1 RARPVYVTEFSVL
14 AASRYPRVEATLG
27 RTLAYSV
34 EHSHSG
40 YNAPRYHLLAYR
52 TPERPTLFGSVIGP
66 FIRQRPVIEAVIDG
80 RADLAAVDGDGLDL
94 LRPHAP
100 EIGNRVRVIDTT
112 LPAPSA
118 PLVASPG
125 TPPEACEK
133 LTAALLQAH
142 TMPELKATLDDVLIS
157 RFVRVE
163 PADFEVFLERERAAE
178 AAGYP
183 RLA

>member
-80 RADLAAVDGDGLDL
+80 RADVAAVDGYGLGL
-94 LRPHAP
+94 LRRHAP
-100 EIGNRVRVIDTT
+100 QIGNPLPALHPT
-112 LPAPSA
+112 LP
-118 PLVASPG
+118 
-125 TPPEACEK
+125 
-133 LTAALLQAH
+133 
-142 TMPELKATLDDVLIS
+142 
-157 RFVRVE
+157 
-163 PADFEVFLERERAAE
+163 
-178 AAGYP
+178 
-183 RLA
+183 

>member
-1 RARPVYVTEFSVL
+1 
-14 AASRYPRVEATLG
+14 
-27 RTLAYSV
+27 
-34 EHSHSG
+34 
-40 YNAPRYHLLAYR
+40 
-52 TPERPTLFGSVIGP
+52 
-66 FIRQRPVIEAVIDG
+66 
-80 RADLAAVDGDGLDL
+80 
-94 LRPHAP
+94 
-100 EIGNRVRVIDTT
+100 VRVIDTT

-125 TPPEACEK
+125 TPPDACEK
-133 LTAALLQAH
+133 LTAALLDAH

-163 PADFEVFLERERAAE
+163 PADFDVFLERERAAE

>member
-1 RARPVYVTEFSVL
+1 M
-14 AASRYPRVEATLG
+14 
-27 RTLAYSV
+27 
-34 EHSHSG
+34 
-40 YNAPRYHLLAYR
+40 
-52 TPERPTLFGSVIGP
+52 
-66 FIRQRPVIEAVIDG
+66 IEAVIDG
-80 RADLAAVDGDGLDL
+80 RADVAAVDGYGLDL
-94 LRPHAP
+94 LRRHAP
-100 EIGNRVRVIDTT
+100 EVANRVRVIDTT

-125 TPPEACEK
+125 TAPEACEK

-142 TMPELKATLDDVLIS
+142 TMPGLKATLDDVLIS

-163 PADFEVFLERERAAE
+163 PAAFEIFLERERAAE